1 MRFIHTDLENLLKI
15 ANRQTH

>member
-1 MRFIHTDLENLLKI
+1 MLFIHTDLENLLKI